1 MADQFRREETLSA
14 APRACATAFRGTA
27 RHVRCIRAAVISL
40 ASCAAAMMAAPV
52 HAQIGLY
59 EVARFDLGATS
70 SSTNAAFI
78 GSNPAAVAWNGSRLW
93 VAGYN
98 GSGVTG
104 STSIV
109 EITNATQQGFVN
121 PTYSTPFG
129 TVPSVPTT
137 RGYTGLAIS
146 GTLIGASLDLGSN
159 SSAGIQG
166 FSTANQKLWDLSASG
181 TSTSNIGNTRGYAGP
196 AFDPGYQ
203 GNPAQGGGLAWVTQ
217 GQGRRFLND
226 SVSGS
231 SIYTT
236 TANVPPGAQ
245 QGMIIN
251 TSAVA
256 PNGGS
261 STTWRD
267 IAFDPATGDLYTRN
281 NNRVTRTN
289 RTGANTV
296 VSPSGTAGQSD
307 VIWLTGTVGSNNIG
321 TNLGYMNAVTSGT
334 FNAFVNN
341 YAGDLLVFNDR
352 ASTAAGQ
359 SPLSVIKFIT
369 TSGSAI
375 APTWTFLN
383 GSTPAN
389 GTAFYDFSWDA
400 STQTLA
406 VMDFANRGVSIFS
419 TAVPEPSTWAMAGF
433 AGIALTGQQL
443 WRRRRTR
450 RRGPAAS
457 GSGGAADD
465 PEARDG

>member
-14 APRACATAFRGTA
+14 APRACATPRRGAA
-27 RHVRCIRAAVISL
+27 RHMHVFRAAVVSL
-40 ASCAAAMMAAPV
+40 ASCAAAMMTAPV

-78 GSNPAAVAWNGSRLW
+78 GSNPVAVAWNGSRLW

-98 GSGVTG
+98 GSGAAG

-129 TVPSVPTT
+129 TIASVPNT

-146 GTLIGASLDLGSN
+146 GTLIGASLDLGS
-159 SSAGIQG
+159 ATATGIQG

-181 TSTSNIGNTRGYAGP
+181 TNTTNIGTTRGFAGP
-196 AFDPGYQ
+196 AFDPGFQ
-203 GNPAQGGGLAWVTQ
+203 GNPAQGSGLAWVTQ
-217 GQGRRFLND
+217 PQGRRFLND

-251 TSAVA
+251 TNPV
-256 PNGGS
+256 
-261 STTWRD
+261 STNWRD
-267 IAFDPATGDLYTRN
+267 IAFDPATGDLYTRSN
-281 NNRVTRTN
+281 GNVTRTN
-289 RTGANTV
+289 RTGSNTV
-296 VSPSGTAGQSD
+296 RSPSGTVGQSD
-307 VIWLTGTVGSNNIG
+307 VIFATGTPNNNLG
-321 TNLGYMNAVTSGT
+321 NNLGYMNAVTSGT
-334 FNAFVNN
+334 FGAFVNE
-341 YAGDLLVFNDR
+341 YAGDAIIFNDR
-352 ASTAAGQ
+352 ASTASGQ
-359 SPLSVIKFIT
+359 SPLSVIKFLT

-375 APTWTFLN
+375 TPTWTFLN

-389 GTAFYDFSWDA
+389 GSGLYDFSWDS

-406 VMDFANRGVSIFS
+406 VVDFSNRGVSIFS
-419 TAVPEPSTWAMAGF
+419 TAVPEPSTWAMAGL
-433 AGIALTGQQL
+433 AGIALTGHGL
-443 WRRRRTR
+443 WRRRR
-450 RRGPAAS
+450 RRGGPASA
-457 GSGGAADD
+457 GVGGAASDRAAQ
-465 PEARDG
+465 EG